1 MKILFLIVLSS
12 VLLLGQ
18 SKPPAAKTPSPKK
31 AENAASAQQS
41 EEKEKPADDP
51 AAQEN
56 QELERSLGE
65 SGGSAVEYTRAL
77 ERHLKKYPNS
87 PRRQEIVRVLAQAAV
102 ENRDKARLVL
112 YGVPAIESGAR
123 GGALLDNV
131 ARALLDSD
139 AKESAERALKYS
151 RMLVEM
157 VSDQRKSQLDSKEPG
172 AGRGRRLDE
181 TEYALTRARTFEAR
195 ALSNLTRFDEAL
207 EAAKQG
213 WTVCPTAENAFERAR
228 LLEKAGKT
236 KDALEALAEALALN
250 DERTAPTDAAKEG
263 LRLAELSK
271 KAFGDENGFGA
282 VMLAAYQRV
291 GQATTARQSRLKQFD
306 PNFGAK
312 APSDFTL
319 GGVSGDP
326 VSMTSLKGKVVILDF
341 WATWCGPCR
350 AQHPLYE
357 QAKLRFKDNPDVVFL
372 NVSTDEDRGAV
383 KPFLEAQK
391 WKGQFLYEDGLAVLL
406 RINSIPTTVILDRQ
420 GAVVSRMNGYI
431 ADRFVDMLSDRI
443 RDALEN

>member
-1 MKILFLIVLSS
+1 MKTLFLIVLSSS

-18 SKPPAAKTPSPKK
+18 SKPPAKAPSARK
-31 AENAASAQQS
+31 AEKAEPAQQP
-41 EEKEKPADDP
+41 EPAEKQADDP
-51 AAQEN
+51 AAREN

-65 SGGSAVEYTRAL
+65 SGGSPVEYTRAL
-77 ERHLKKYPNS
+77 ERHLKKYPDS
-87 PRRQEIVRVLAQAAV
+87 ARRQEIIRVLAQAAV

-123 GGALLDNV
+123 GGAILDNV
-131 ARALLDSD
+131 TRTLLDRD
-139 AKESAERALKYS
+139 DKESAEKALKYS

-157 VSDQRKSQLDSKEPG
+157 VSDQRKSQLESKEPG
-172 AGRGRRLDE
+172 SGRGRRLDE
-181 TEYALTRARTFEAR
+181 TEYALTRAYTFEAR
-195 ALSNLTRFDEAL
+195 ALSNLARFDEAL
-207 EAAKQG
+207 EAARKG
-213 WTVCPTAENAFERAR
+213 WAVCPTAENAFERAR
-228 LLEKAGKT
+228 LLEKAGKP
-236 KDALEALAEALALN
+236 KDALESLAEALALN

-263 LRLAELSK
+263 ARLGELSK

-282 VMLAAYQRV
+282 VALAAYQRV
-291 GQATTARQSRLKQFD
+291 GQATTARQARLKQFD

-312 APSDFTL
+312 APADFTL
-319 GGVSGDP
+319 GGVSGEP
-326 VSMTSLKGKVVILDF
+326 VSITSLKGKVVILDF

-357 QAKLRFKDNPDVVFL
+357 QAKLRFKDNPDVIFL

>member
-1 MKILFLIVLSS
+1 MKTLLLIVLSCA
-12 VLLLGQ
+12 LLPGQ
-18 SKPPAAKTPSPKK
+18 SKPPAAKSPSARK
-31 AENAASAQQS
+31 AEASEPAQQA
-41 EEKEKPADDP
+41 EEKEKSADDP
-51 AAQEN
+51 ASKEN

-77 ERHLKKYPNS
+77 EKHLKKYPNS

-131 ARALLDSD
+131 SRALLDRD
-139 AKESAERALKYS
+139 DKESAERALKYS
-151 RMLVEM
+151 RMLIELVN
-157 VSDQRKSQLDSKEPG
+157 DQRKSQLESKEPG

-181 TEYALTRARTFEAR
+181 TEYALTRALSFEAR
-195 ALSNLTRFDEAL
+195 ALSNLARFDEAV
-207 EAAKQG
+207 EAAKNG
-213 WTVCPTAENAFERAR
+213 WSICPTAENAFERAR
-228 LLEKAGKT
+228 VLEKAGKP

-250 DERTAPTDAAKEG
+250 DERTAPTDAAREG
-263 LRLAELSK
+263 ARLAELSR
-271 KAFGDENGFGA
+271 KAFGDENAFGSL
-282 VMLAAYQRV
+282 MLAAYQRV
-291 GQATTARQSRLKQFD
+291 GQATTARQTRLKQFD

-319 GGVSGDP
+319 GGVSGEP
-326 VSMTSLKGKVVILDF
+326 VSMASLKGKVVILDF

-357 QAKLRFKDNPDVVFL
+357 QAKLRFKDNADVVFL

-406 RINSIPTTVILDRQ
+406 RIDSIPTTVILDRQ